1 MNFVT
6 RVLILLIVFTTNSQG
21 ADKETTEKKVASSVE
36 TASQD
41 KPSEKDSS
49 DTKTSTE
56 KPAEK
61 ATSDTTTSAETS
73 SDKKNTD
80 KKVADAKDSDKK
92 KAKQK
97 PLPEI
102 GLGSKD
108 APVVMIN
115 YSSLTCGHCAHFT
128 KDVLPLIEKKYIKP
142 GHLRIVFRDY
152 PGDQLSLKAHQLA
165 WCKGE
170 IKYLDFMKI
179 LYDSQ
184 EKWLLADDPVA
195 ALKGIAL
202 KNGITAKQFDACLKN
217 QDILDQIITMRLEG
231 QKKYKITATPTIIIN
246 AKIYQKALTL
256 EELDTIMKPLL
267 AAAGEKPKKG

>member
-1 MNFVT
+1 MNFVI
-6 RVLILLIVFTTNSQG
+6 RVLILLIVFTTTSQG
-21 ADKETTEKKVASSVE
+21 VDKETTDKKVASSVE
-36 TASQD
+36 TTSKD
-41 KPSEKDSS
+41 KAS
-49 DTKTSTE
+49 DTKTSDE
-56 KPAEK
+56 KPADK
-61 ATSDTTTSAETS
+61 TTSDTTASAETP
-73 SDKKNTD
+73 
-80 KKVADAKDSDKK
+80 SDKK
-92 KAKQK
+92 KSDQKVADKKDPNKKKALQK

-102 GLGSKD
+102 GLGKKD

-115 YSSLTCGHCAHFT
+115 YSSLTCGHCAHFN

-152 PGDQLSLKAHQLA
+152 PGDQLSLKAHQIA

-170 IKYLDFMKI
+170 IKYLDFMKV

-195 ALKGIAL
+195 ALKSIAL
-202 KNGITAKQFDACLKN
+202 KNGITAKQFEACLKN
-217 QDILDQIITMRLEG
+217 QDILDQIIAMRLDG

-267 AAAGEKPKKG
+267 AVAGEKSKKG